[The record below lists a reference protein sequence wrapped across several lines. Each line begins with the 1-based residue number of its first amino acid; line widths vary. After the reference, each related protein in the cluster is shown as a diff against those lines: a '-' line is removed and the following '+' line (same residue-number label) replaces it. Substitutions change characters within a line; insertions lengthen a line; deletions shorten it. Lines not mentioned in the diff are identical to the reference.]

1 MANLPKLELK
11 LNESAKLTLLRDKAY
26 EGTNGF
32 GPYYLY
38 TVSHLGEEKSFFAPM
53 EIHQQIMSQGLKKGS
68 EFILH
73 KRAAQNGNKLVGQ
86 LVLEAVEQEQPAA
99 PQKRVEVE
107 PTNGNGHD
115 DSFKELMTRS
125 LREAVDIM
133 RSVEGLPFSDEGIQK
148 IATSLF
154 IARCR
159 N

>member
-38 TVSHLGEEKSFFAPM
+38 TVSHLGEEKSFFAPPDV
-53 EIHQQIMSQGLKKGS
+53 HQDIVSHGLKKGS

-86 LVLEAVEQEQPAA
+86 LVFEAVEQEQKP
-99 PQKRVEVE
+99 VEVE
-107 PTNGNGHD
+107 PTNGNDHFREIMAHCLADAIAIVKAAQSDGIPFQAED
-115 DSFKELMTRS
+115 
-125 LREAVDIM
+125 LRAI
-133 RSVEGLPFSDEGIQK
+133 SSC
-148 IATSLF
+148 LF
-154 IARCR
+154 IARTR
-159 N
+159 VN